1 MGNTCCSN
9 QPIDPEKQIDERP
22 EDPGKKTDQEP
33 KNVEEP
39 NNQIIQYPTLSVQ
52 PSLFIQMKRETI
64 YSTYQVGKL
73 LGEGA
78 YGQVSIVTH
87 RVTGMQ
93 RAMKAI
99 RKDCLFEEEQAKLFS
114 EMTILKNLNHP
125 HIVNLFELYEDEKF
139 YYLITEYLRGG
150 ELFDRIQK
158 AKSFSEAD
166 AVRYMKQVISAV
178 AYCHSNN
185 IVHRDLKPEN
195 IIFASEDQYST
206 LKVIDFGTSRKFDK
220 NQNMSK
226 RLGTPYYIAPE
237 VLQKKYNEKCDVW
250 SCGVILYILL
260 AGYPPFYGRNETEI
274 FDKILKG
281 KIPFHTTE
289 WNKISKEAKNLITN
303 MLCQDVEKR
312 YSAQQVLDDPWM
324 QQGQEQNLFDDNFL
338 KNLTEFSAKSKLK
351 QALLTFMASQ
361 MIQPKEVEQIQEFF
375 KQLDKNNDGKLSK
388 EELVAAFQQKVQSK
402 DRLIENMET
411 KINKIVTEID
421 VNQSGYID
429 YTEFIMA
436 CLKYEKLLTIDKIKQ
451 TFRIFDL
458 DGDKYISKEE
468 LSQIME
474 GVDDDIWKQF
484 LTECDQ
490 DNDGKIS
497 EEEFI
502 NLLQD
507 KF

>member
-1 MGNTCCSN
+1 MGNSCCTN
-9 QPIDPEKQIDERP
+9 QPPETDKQVETKPEDMSKLIQQESKNEEEPLKQI
-22 EDPGKKTDQEP
+22 TS
-33 KNVEEP
+33 
-39 NNQIIQYPTLSVQ
+39 IPTLSVQ

-64 YSTYQVGKL
+64 YGTYQVGKL

-114 EMTILKNLNHP
+114 EMTILKNLDHP
-125 HIVNLFELYEDEKF
+125 HIVNLFELFEDDKF

-158 AKSFSEAD
+158 AKNFSEAD
-166 AVRYMKQVISAV
+166 AARYMKQVMQAV
-178 AYCHSNN
+178 CYCHSKN

-195 IIFASEDQYST
+195 IIFASEDQYSI
-206 LKVIDFGTSRKFDK
+206 LKVIDFGTSRKFEQ

-274 FDKILKG
+274 FDRILKG

-303 MLCQDVEKR
+303 MLCLDVEKR
-312 YSAQQVLDDPWM
+312 YSAQQVFDDPWL
-324 QQGQEQNLFDDNFL
+324 QQGQGQNLIDDSFL

-361 MIQPKEVEQIQEFF
+361 MIQPKEVEQIQELF
-375 KQLDKNNDGKLSK
+375 KQLDRNGDGKLSK
-388 EELVAAFQQKVQSK
+388 DELITAFQQKVQSG
-402 DRLIENMET
+402 DRLIENMEI

-421 VNQSGYID
+421 VNMSGYID
-429 YTEFIMA
+429 YTEFIVA
-436 CLKYEKLLTIDKIKQ
+436 CLKYEKLLTIEKIKQ
-451 TFRIFDL
+451 TFKIFDI
-458 DGDKYISKEE
+458 DGDNYISKEE
-468 LSQIME
+468 LQHIME

-484 LTECDQ
+484 LVECDQ

-502 NLLQD
+502 NLLSD